1 MSTEIHA
8 PAEGTLLWQDFRTWY
23 RVVGAAGGGVPLV
36 VCHGGPGMTHDYLSS
51 LAELSGRPVVFYD
64 QLGNGRSGRHPDAPS
79 AFWTPELFVR
89 ELEVLVASLGFADGY
104 HVLGH
109 SWGGM
114 LALEHATR
122 RPRGLRSLTA
132 VSAYGSSALFRQE
145 VSAVVATLPAETRDA
160 IERHEAAGTV
170 ESDEYQQAVRVFYR
184 SHVCRAKPVPEEVM
198 RTLVAM
204 GQDPTVY
211 TAMVGPS
218 EFTMTGSL
226 RDWDITD
233 RLSAVDVP
241 VLLISGCHDEVTPA
255 VVSHLRDA
263 LPGAEWELFEDS
275 SHMAHVEEP
284 ARFRRTVAAFLEK
297 NDLRS
302 GVLL

>member
-1 MSTEIHA
+1 M
-8 PAEGTLLWQDFRTWY
+8 TLHWQDFETWY
-23 RVVGAAGGGVPLV
+23 RVLGADTDGAPLV
-36 VCHGGPGMTHDYLSS
+36 VCHGGPGMTYDYLSS
-51 LAELSGRPVVFYD
+51 LAGLSGRPCVFYD
-64 QLGNGRSGRHPDAPS
+64 QLGNGRSGRYPDAPAS
-79 AFWTPELFVR
+79 FWTPELFVR
-89 ELEVLVASLGFADGY
+89 ELEALVDSLGFADGY

-114 LALEHATR
+114 LALEHAVR
-122 RPRGLRSLTA
+122 RPRGLLSVTA
-132 VSAYGSSALFRQE
+132 VSAYASSALFRAE
-145 VSAVVATLPAETRDA
+145 VSALVAALPAETRDA

-170 ESDEYQQAVRVFYR
+170 SSDEYQQAVRVFYR

-198 RTLVAM
+198 RTLMAM
-204 GQDPTVY
+204 GEDSTVY
-211 TAMVGPS
+211 TAMAGPS

-233 RLSAVDVP
+233 RLPAIDVP
-241 VLLISGCHDEVTPA
+241 VLLISGHHDEVTPT

-284 ARFRRTVAAFLEK
+284 ARFRRTVTEFLEK
-297 NDLRS
+297 VDCHS
-302 GVLL
+302 TE